1 MNQTNFIDT
10 VMNLFLREHERWV
23 KDVTEDGA
31 DSKTPSS
38 LVVDMLLSMLRNITF
53 GVLMSRPR
61 CLDPACGYGT
71 FLVGLFGMLCTL
83 NPSRDPVE
91 IFAESIFGC
100 DIDEGKVKYLRKF
113 FTKLLLNLNSNVSP
127 DTIEEIVAK
136 NISCDDSLTRDW
148 NNMKFD
154 IVVGNPPYNPPSNQG
169 SGKAGSGSKI
179 WQKFL
184 PAAYECLRDGGHV
197 LFVHPTLRNNT
208 SPRCKAAKRIWD
220 SSQLVAIRAGF
231 QFPGPALVW
240 VDYYLL
246 RKRATRSDDQI
257 LWINR
262 DGTQYIINRE
272 EAYEGCHLSPMT
284 LSILRKVLAG
294 ENDLRLRKAMGGLE
308 KNFDSSVIG
317 HFPYAHGAAAAK
329 GEWKY
334 KPHPHDDQDKLK
346 VILVDNH
353 DFRPIID
360 EGKLGIGDHV
370 HYLIVDNL
378 RQASWFSKFVTSRL
392 SRWLQFV
399 FSEQWNE
406 KAGKNYSWNYP
417 RPLTRIEIR
426 ETGEKTDTDF
436 YSLYGLTQ
444 EEIDHIE
451 ATVK

>member
-1 MNQTNFIDT
+1 MLDRLPPEIWQDPT
-10 VMNLFLREHERWV
+10 
-23 KDVTEDGA
+23 
-31 DSKTPSS
+31 KT
-38 LVVDMLLSMLRNITF
+38 F
-53 GVLMSRPR
+53 
-61 CLDPACGYGT
+61 LDPSMGTGT
-71 FLVGLFGMLCTL
+71 FYMSLLQRLDRGLEGTL
-83 NPSRDPVE
+83 PDREERLQHIMS
-91 IFAESIFGC
+91 AQLFGC
-100 DIDEGKVKYLRKF
+100 DVDRKQLRRF
-113 FTKLLLNLNSNVSP
+113 RAALRLLGLEQFECNVYN
-127 DTIEEIVAK
+127 E
-136 NISCDDSLTRDW
+136 DSLVREW
-148 NNMKFD
+148 NMKFD
-154 IVVGNPPYNPPSNQG
+154 VVVGNPPYNPPSNQG

-184 PAAYECLRDGGHV
+184 PAAYECIHDGGYV

-246 RKRATRSDDQI
+246 RKKSSRSDDQI

-262 DGTQYIINRE
+262 DGTQHIVNRE

-308 KNFDSSVIG
+308 IFDTSVKG
-317 HFPYAHGAAAAK
+317 HFPYAHGAAAAR

-334 KPHPHDDQDKLK
+334 KPHPHVDQDKLK

-370 HYLIVDNL
+370 HYLIVNNL

-406 KAGKNYSWNYP
+406 KTGKNYSWNYP

-426 ETGEKTDTDF
+426 ETGEETDAEF
-436 YSLYGLTQ
+436 YGLYGLTQ